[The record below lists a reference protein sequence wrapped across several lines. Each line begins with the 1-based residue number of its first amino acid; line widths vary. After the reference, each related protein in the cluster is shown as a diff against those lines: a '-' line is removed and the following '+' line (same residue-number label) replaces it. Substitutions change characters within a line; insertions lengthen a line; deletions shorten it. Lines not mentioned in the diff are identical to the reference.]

1 MVTPTS
7 ASGVIRP
14 QHMMH
19 PRPSLKTKPIDF
31 QRNWEF
37 LADAMTKVL
46 MNPWKPATVSI
57 EGFYD
62 RVYKLCTSPSLD
74 GGEEVR
80 EAQLYGKLKT
90 FLIDHIT
97 KVVVPQVKGLP
108 RSEILTAYL
117 HQWKN
122 FKIGMDYIH
131 AVFHYMNQE
140 WVEKQGN
147 RPQSDRGSG
156 DVHKVRIL
164 GYICWKENLFAELR
178 NPIIA
183 ALLELIEHD
192 RTSFPVD
199 HALLR
204 GVIQSIVSLGINPRH
219 PTDFYSRN
227 FEEEFI
233 VATEKFYEKE
243 VQSKLNSSGNTNQLA
258 ILPEYMAHIERRLE
272 EEQKRLTQYLDKSTE
287 PVLMKALITVTI
299 DAHIGRLLE
308 ACKEWFDFDK
318 VVEQKRLF
326 RLLEKTNG
334 GLEPLRK
341 LIEDRID
348 NDGKASILQ
357 VKNEAQR
364 DPCVYVEVILRVYKK
379 YAFMVNDIF
388 LNHKHFNAALSKGC
402 KRFINK
408 NAIATTSGARS
419 ADLLAKY
426 AHMLLKPS
434 SKIAKARS
442 EQELDETLSEVL
454 TIFVLLDDTDV
465 FQRVYRDML
474 SHRLIQNTY
483 NTEQE
488 TMMID
493 KLKKVCGY
501 EYTYKL
507 QRMFTDIGISAEL
520 SADYDMYL
528 QKRNLPNQKLLTVSV
543 LTSVSWPQTAQK
555 SSFIPPEIISTC
567 LASFTQFYRIK
578 HQGRSLCWLHSQST
592 GVLKA
597 TYTKNRVCDLQVTT
611 PQAAVLLL
619 YNDVNVFT
627 LNYEEIADKTRIVP
641 KELDFC
647 LLVLCKNKIITMEGT
662 EIQKSKFK
670 INEDLHTPSGRKII
684 LSNAQPKE
692 GAPADESAT
701 LKVVT
706 EDRKYSIQAAIV
718 RLMKSRKLLAHQL
731 LVNEVTCQLKGT
743 FTPTNQDV
751 KKNIEILIEKD
762 YLERSTDG
770 KSYKYLA

>member
-7 ASGVIRP
+7 TSSII
-14 QHMMH
+14 QKQYMHH

-31 QRNWEF
+31 QGYWEF

-46 MNPWKPATVSI
+46 MNPYKPATVSI
-57 EGFYD
+57 EGFYYK
-62 RVYKLCTSPSLD
+62 VYKLCTSPSLD
-74 GGEEVR
+74 GGDEVR

-97 KVVVPQVKGLP
+97 NIVVPQVKGLP
-108 RSEILTAYL
+108 RTEILSGYL
-117 HQWKN
+117 RQWEN
-122 FKIGMDYIH
+122 FRIGMGYIH
-131 AVFHYMNQE
+131 SVFHYMNQE
-140 WVEKQGN
+140 WVEKQAN
-147 RPQSDRGSG
+147 RPQSDRGNG
-156 DVHKVRIL
+156 DVHKVRTL
-164 GYICWKENLFAELR
+164 GYICWKENLFVELR

-183 ALLELIEHD
+183 ALLDLIEQD
-192 RTSFPVD
+192 RLGIPVD
-199 HALLR
+199 HGLLK
-204 GVIQSIVSLGINPRH
+204 GVIESIVSLGVNPRY
-219 PTDFYSRN
+219 PTDFYAKN

-233 VATEKFYEKE
+233 RTTELFYEKE
-243 VQSKLNSSGNTNQLA
+243 VQAKLNTPSNTNQMA
-258 ILPEYMAHIERRLE
+258 ILPEYMAHIEARLE
-272 EEQKRLTQYLDKSTE
+272 QEQKRLVQYLDKSTE

-308 ACKEWFDFDK
+308 ASKEWFDNEQI
-318 VVEQKRLF
+318 VEQKRLF

-348 NDGKASILQ
+348 NEGKNSIMH

-364 DPCVYVEVILRVYKK
+364 DPCAYVEVILRVYKK
-379 YAFMVNDIF
+379 YAAMVTDIF

-442 EQELDETLSEVL
+442 EQELDDTLSEVL
-454 TIFVLLDDTDV
+454 TIFVLLDDADV

-488 TMMID
+488 TIMIA

-520 SADYDMYL
+520 SKEYDEYL
-528 QKRNLPNQKLLTVSV
+528 AKKELPNQKLLTVSI

-555 SSFIPPEIISTC
+555 SSFLPPDSISSC
-567 LASFTQFYRIK
+567 LTRFTQFYRGK
-578 HQGRSLCWLHSQST
+578 YQGRSLSWLHSQST
-592 GVLKA
+592 GVLRA
-597 TYTKNRVCDLQVTT
+597 TYTSRVCDLQVTT
-611 PQAAVLLL
+611 LQAAILML
-619 YNDVNVFT
+619 YNSYSTFT
-627 LNYEEIADKTRIVP
+627 LTYEEVADKTRIP
-641 KELDFC
+641 QKEPEDPSKLEPLQTLRDISNRERQ
-647 LLVLCKNKIITMEGT
+647 KN
-662 EIQKSKFK
+662 
-670 INEDLHTPSGRKII
+670 
-684 LSNAQPKE
+684 
-692 GAPADESAT
+692 
-701 LKVVT
+701 
-706 EDRKYSIQAAIV
+706 
-718 RLMKSRKLLAHQL
+718 
-731 LVNEVTCQLKGT
+731 
-743 FTPTNQDV
+743 
-751 KKNIEILIEKD
+751 
-762 YLERSTDG
+762 
-770 KSYKYLA
+770 